1 MKDIRFKIQLGEQI
15 MYLRKKKL
23 YLPLIIISLLINNGL
38 WAQNL
43 AIPSP
48 PIIGAKSYLVIDSTT
63 DFEIAA
69 LDPDLRLP
77 PASITKL
84 MTAYAVFH
92 ALKNNQ
98 ISLEDEVIVSE
109 KAWRAEGSRMF
120 IEVGKKVSVNNLLMG
135 MIVQSGND
143 ASIALAEHIAGSESL
158 FSDLMNQYAYQLNMT
173 NSSFRNASGLPD
185 EDHYST
191 ANDLAILAKA
201 IIQEFPEYYQWYS
214 TKEFTFNN
222 IKQQNR
228 NSLLWRDPSVDGI
241 KTGSTNDAGYSLISS
256 AKRDDM
262 RIISVVL
269 GTASSKARID
279 GSQAMINYGYR
290 FYETKTLLKAN
301 QEIISAKIWK
311 TEKESISLG
320 IEDDIRMTLPRG
332 NFKNIKI
339 EKDIPNQIIGAIKE
353 GQNIG
358 NIKIKLNDNTLN
370 TISLISLEDNPRGSF
385 WKQIKD
391 TIQLW
396 FE

>member
-1 MKDIRFKIQLGEQI
+1 

-23 YLPLIIISLLINNGL
+23 YLPLIIINLFINNAL

-43 AIPSP
+43 TIPSP
-48 PIIGAKSYLVIDSTT
+48 PIIGAKSYLVIESTT

-241 KTGSTNDAGYSLISS
+241 KTGSTNEAGYSLISS

-301 QEIISAKIWK
+301 QEIISTKTWK

>member
-1 MKDIRFKIQLGEQI
+1 

-23 YLPLIIISLLINNGL
+23 YLPLIIINLFINNAL

-43 AIPSP
+43 TIPSP

-84 MTAYAVFH
+84 MTAYAIFH

-228 NSLLWRDPSVDGI
+228 NSLLWRDPSVDGM
-241 KTGSTNDAGYSLISS
+241 KTGSTNEAGYSLISS

-301 QEIISAKIWK
+301 QEIISTKTWK

-332 NFKNIKI
+332 NFNNIKI

-353 GQNIG
+353 GQRIG
-358 NIKIKLNDNTLN
+358 NIEIKLNDNTLN
-370 TISLISLEDNPRGSF
+370 TISLIALEDNPRGSF

>member
-1 MKDIRFKIQLGEQI
+1 

-23 YLPLIIISLLINNGL
+23 YLPLIIINLFINNAL

-43 AIPSP
+43 TIPSP

-228 NSLLWRDPSVDGI
+228 NSLLWRDPSVDGM
-241 KTGSTNDAGYSLISS
+241 KTGSTNEAGYSLISS

-301 QEIISAKIWK
+301 QEIISTKTWK

-332 NFKNIKI
+332 NFNNIKI

-353 GQNIG
+353 GQRIG
-358 NIKIKLNDNTLN
+358 NIEIKLNDNTLN
-370 TISLISLEDNPRGSF
+370 TISLIALEDNPRGSF

>member
-1 MKDIRFKIQLGEQI
+1 MH
-15 MYLRKKKL
+15 LRKKKL
-23 YLPLIIISLLINNGL
+23 YLPLIIINLFINNAL

-228 NSLLWRDPSVDGI
+228 NSLLWRDPSVDGM
-241 KTGSTNDAGYSLISS
+241 KTGSTNEAGYSLISS

-301 QEIISAKIWK
+301 QEIISTKTWK

-332 NFKNIKI
+332 NFNNIKI

-353 GQNIG
+353 GQRIG
-358 NIKIKLNDNTLN
+358 NIEIKLNDNTLN
-370 TISLISLEDNPRGSF
+370 TISLIALEDNPRGSF

>member
-1 MKDIRFKIQLGEQI
+1 

-23 YLPLIIISLLINNGL
+23 YLPLIIINLFINNGL

-43 AIPSP
+43 TIPSP

-228 NSLLWRDPSVDGI
+228 NSLLWRDPSVDGM
-241 KTGSTNDAGYSLISS
+241 KTGSTNEAGYSLISS

-301 QEIISAKIWK
+301 QEIISTKTWK

-332 NFKNIKI
+332 NFNNIKI

-353 GQNIG
+353 GQRIG
-358 NIKIKLNDNTLN
+358 NIEIKLNDNTLN
-370 TISLISLEDNPRGSF
+370 TISLIALEDNPRGSF

>member
-1 MKDIRFKIQLGEQI
+1 

-23 YLPLIIISLLINNGL
+23 YLPLIIINLFINNAL

-43 AIPSP
+43 TIPSP

-228 NSLLWRDPSVDGI
+228 NSLLWRDPSVDGM
-241 KTGSTNDAGYSLISS
+241 KTGSTNEAGYSLISS

-301 QEIISAKIWK
+301 QEIICVLLYIYVY
-311 TEKESISLG
+311 IYVCVY
-320 IEDDIRMTLPRG
+320 IYYYI
-332 NFKNIKI
+332 
-339 EKDIPNQIIGAIKE
+339 
-353 GQNIG
+353 
-358 NIKIKLNDNTLN
+358 
-370 TISLISLEDNPRGSF
+370 
-385 WKQIKD
+385 
-391 TIQLW
+391 
-396 FE
+396 

>member
-1 MKDIRFKIQLGEQI
+1 MH
-15 MYLRKKKL
+15 YTKKKL

-38 WAQNL
+38 RAQNL
-43 AIPSP
+43 AIPAP
-48 PIIGAKSYLVIDSTT
+48 PIIGAKSYLVVDPTT
-63 DFEIAA
+63 GFEIAA
-69 LDPDLRLP
+69 LEPNLKLP

-84 MTAYAVFH
+84 MTAYVVFN
-92 ALKNNQ
+92 ALENNQ

-173 NSSFRNASGLPD
+173 NSSFRNASGLPE

-191 ANDLAILAKA
+191 ANDLVILAKA
-201 IIQEFPEYYQWYS
+201 IIEEFPEYYKWYS

-228 NSLLWRDPSVDGI
+228 NSLLWRDTSVDGI
-241 KTGSTNDAGYSLISS
+241 KTGSTDEAGYSLISS

-301 QEIISAKIWK
+301 QEITSAKTWK

-320 IEDDIRMTLPRG
+320 IENDIRMTLPRG
-332 NFKNIKI
+332 SFNNIKI
-339 EKDIPNQIIGAIKE
+339 EKDIQNQIIGAIKK
-353 GQNIG
+353 GQNVG
-358 NIKIKLNDNTLN
+358 NIKIKLHDNILN
-370 TISLISLEDNPRGSF
+370 SIPLISLEKNPRGNF

>member
-1 MKDIRFKIQLGEQI
+1 

-23 YLPLIIISLLINNGL
+23 YLPLIIINLFINNAL

-43 AIPSP
+43 TIPSP
-48 PIIGAKSYLVIDSTT
+48 PIIGAKSYLVIESTT

-228 NSLLWRDPSVDGI
+228 NSLLWRDPSVDGM
-241 KTGSTNDAGYSLISS
+241 KTGSTNEAGYSLISS

>member
-1 MKDIRFKIQLGEQI
+1 

-23 YLPLIIISLLINNGL
+23 YLPLIIINLFINNGL

-228 NSLLWRDPSVDGI
+228 NSLLWRDPSVDGM
-241 KTGSTNDAGYSLISS
+241 KTGSTNEAGYSLISS

>member
-1 MKDIRFKIQLGEQI
+1 

-23 YLPLIIISLLINNGL
+23 YLPLIVINLLINNGL

-43 AIPSP
+43 AIPAP

-185 EDHYST
+185 ENHYST
-191 ANDLAILAKA
+191 ANDLAILTKA

-241 KTGSTNDAGYSLISS
+241 KTGSTNEAGYSLISS

-301 QEIISAKIWK
+301 QEIISAKTWK

-320 IEDDIRMTLPRG
+320 IENDVRMTLPRG
-332 NFKNIKI
+332 NFNNVKI

-358 NIKIKLNDNTLN
+358 NIIIKLNDNTLN
-370 TISLISLEDNPRGSF
+370 TISLISLENNPRGSF

>member
-1 MKDIRFKIQLGEQI
+1 

-23 YLPLIIISLLINNGL
+23 YLPLIIINFLIHNSLWG
-38 WAQNL
+38 QNL
-43 AIPSP
+43 AIPAP

-63 DFEIAA
+63 NFEIAA
-69 LDPDLRLP
+69 LEPNLKLP

-84 MTAYAVFH
+84 MTAYVAFQ
-92 ALKNNQ
+92 ALKSKQ

-143 ASIALAEHIAGSESL
+143 ASIALAEHIAGSEAL

-191 ANDLAILAKA
+191 ANDLAILAKS
-201 IIQEFPEYYQWYS
+201 IIREFPEYYKWYS
-214 TKEFTFNN
+214 TKEFTFND
-222 IKQQNR
+222 ITQRNR
-228 NSLLWRDPSVDGI
+228 NSLLWRDSSVDGI
-241 KTGSTNDAGYSLISS
+241 KTGSTNEAGYSLISS

-262 RIISVVL
+262 RLISIVL

-290 FYETKTLLKAN
+290 FYKTKILLKAN
-301 QEIISAKIWK
+301 QEIISAKTWK

-320 IEDDIRMTLPRG
+320 IGEDIRMTLPRG
-332 NFKNIKI
+332 SFNKIKI

-358 NIKIKLNDNTLN
+358 NIKIKLNDITLN
-370 TISLISLEDNPRGSF
+370 TIPLISLENNPRGNF